1 MKKSE
6 KKGTVTYITFFMK
19 VLKAIRFQIKKIDR
33 IMEGK
38 YSPAL
43 LARTVTVIAAI
54 IVSVLLFLP
63 NYLGVANDGST
74 DEIMKS
80 AGLYYMEQEP
90 EKIYA
95 NYFIRT
101 YTEIPSGY
109 ERKKEAF
116 HGSLIFIKLAKALDD
131 FFTRDHMFDIR
142 FLGFVYYLFYLP
154 AFYFLIL
161 QTCKRVKRFSEGAI
175 IAGAGLILFSD
186 VGYVTYF
193 NSFYP
198 EALWFIAMLFCIGAC
213 MSFQNDRSYKW
224 DFSALLVILLSTS
237 LIVSSKRQCAVIG
250 FLLAIYLI
258 RLIFVRKNLFWGVS
272 CVFCA
277 LLLSILSFVSVLN
290 RPSDFSETSKFHAM
304 TRGVLFSSSNP
315 AETLLEF
322 GIDSSYELLADA
334 SAYDYLP
341 FVSSKEPSL
350 YQGFLDQYTI
360 TDIGAYYLRHPGSL
374 LSMIDVSIKV
384 GMDMRRSNC
393 GNYEKEAGFP
403 EKAKSL
409 FWSGWSSFKELSAP
423 KTLGYVVILT
433 GAVIVL
439 FYKGYSIRPVAER
452 RNTIFLD
459 MLLMVFALL
468 LSQSIVVIVNSGDA
482 EMVQRL
488 FFVGMS
494 IDIMTYCVF
503 AELLHKMRIV

>member
-1 MKKSE
+1 
-6 KKGTVTYITFFMK
+6 
-19 VLKAIRFQIKKIDR
+19 
-33 IMEGK
+33 MEGK

-74 DEIMKS
+74 DEIMRS

-116 HGSLIFIKLAKALDD
+116 HGPLIFIKLAKALDD

-161 QTCKRVKRFSEGAI
+161 QICKRVKRFSEGAM

-224 DFSALLVILLSTS
+224 DFFSLTCDFTINKSDSELQTPVCSDWFSACHLFDPSHFCSKKPVLGSQLCLL
-237 LIVSSKRQCAVIG
+237 RFAV
-250 FLLAIYLI
+250 
-258 RLIFVRKNLFWGVS
+258 
-272 CVFCA
+272 
-277 LLLSILSFVSVLN
+277 
-290 RPSDFSETSKFHAM
+290 
-304 TRGVLFSSSNP
+304 
-315 AETLLEF
+315 
-322 GIDSSYELLADA
+322 
-334 SAYDYLP
+334 
-341 FVSSKEPSL
+341 
-350 YQGFLDQYTI
+350 
-360 TDIGAYYLRHPGSL
+360 
-374 LSMIDVSIKV
+374 
-384 GMDMRRSNC
+384 
-393 GNYEKEAGFP
+393 
-403 EKAKSL
+403 
-409 FWSGWSSFKELSAP
+409 
-423 KTLGYVVILT
+423 
-433 GAVIVL
+433 
-439 FYKGYSIRPVAER
+439 
-452 RNTIFLD
+452 
-459 MLLMVFALL
+459 
-468 LSQSIVVIVNSGDA
+468 
-482 EMVQRL
+482 
-488 FFVGMS
+488 
-494 IDIMTYCVF
+494 
-503 AELLHKMRIV
+503 